1 VYSGNFLIKNG
12 FYEQAILKKNI
23 FTAARKHMMKHYS
36 LLFLFLISGLVS
48 EAQAPKYSNEFLAIG
63 TGARAKAMG
72 NSFVAIADDAT
83 AGYWNPSG
91 LLRVEGDL
99 QISLMHAEYFA
110 GIAKYDFGAIA
121 FPIDTMS
128 TIAFTYIR
136 FGVDDIPNTS
146 QLIDAEGNIN
156 YDRVTSFSTA
166 DNAFLFSYARKMKI
180 PGLSLGANVK
190 VVRRIIGN
198 FANSWGF
205 GLDVSAQ
212 YQKNDWLF
220 GAVFR
225 DVTGTFNAWNYT
237 LDDDFIE
244 VLERTGNELPS
255 NGLEVTVPKLIL
267 GGAWG
272 HAMGKSFSFLAEL
285 DMDLTFDGKR
295 NTLIS
300 SDFVSIDPHAGV
312 EIGYKNVVFIRLG
325 VNSFQFETDQFDKKS
340 LKVDPSLGLG
350 LRLGNFY
357 LDYALTNI
365 GSASGTLYSN
375 VFSLKFDIY
384 KKNKA

>member
-1 VYSGNFLIKNG
+1 
-12 FYEQAILKKNI
+12 
-23 FTAARKHMMKHYS
+23 MMKYYF
-36 LLFLFLISGLVS
+36 LLFLFLLTGLDS
-48 EAQAPKYSNEFLAIG
+48 QAQTPKYSNEFLSIG

-72 NSFVAIADDAT
+72 NSFIAIADDAT

-91 LLRVEGDL
+91 LLKVESNL
-99 QISLMHAEYFA
+99 QFSLMHAEYFA

-128 TIAFTYIR
+128 TIGFTYIR

-166 DNAFLFSYARKMKI
+166 DNAFLFSYARKMKV
-180 PGLSLGANVK
+180 PGLSLGGNVK
-190 VVRRIIGN
+190 VIRRIIGE

-212 YQKNDWLF
+212 YQTGNWQF

-267 GGAWG
+267 GAAWS
-272 HAMGKSFSFLAEL
+272 HQLSPSFSLLTEV

-300 SDFVSIDPHAGV
+300 SDFISVDPHAGV
-312 EIGYKNVVFIRLG
+312 EVGYKSVVYIRLG
-325 VNSFQFETDQFDKKS
+325 VNNFQFETDQFDKRT

-350 LRLGNFY
+350 LRLGHFY

-375 VFSLKFDIY
+375 IFSLKFDIY

>member
-1 VYSGNFLIKNG
+1 
-12 FYEQAILKKNI
+12 
-23 FTAARKHMMKHYS
+23 MMKYIT
-36 LLFLFLISGLVS
+36 LFFLFLLISTSSWG
-48 EAQAPKYSNEFLAIG
+48 QAPKYSNEFLAIG

-83 AGYWNPSG
+83 AGYWNPAG
-91 LLRVEGDL
+91 LLRVQGDL

-128 TIAFTYIR
+128 TIGFTYIR
-136 FGVDDIPNTS
+136 FGVDDIPNTT

-156 YDRVTSFSTA
+156 YDRITSFSTA
-166 DNAFLFSYARKMKI
+166 DNAFLFSYARKMKV
-180 PGLSLGANVK
+180 PGLSIGGNVK
-190 VVRRIIGN
+190 IVRRIIGS

-205 GLDVSAQ
+205 GLDISAQ
-212 YQKNDWLF
+212 YLKDKWQF
-220 GAVFR
+220 GAIFR

-244 VLERTGNELPS
+244 VLERTGNELPT

-267 GGAWG
+267 GAAWG
-272 HAMGKSFSFLAEL
+272 TDLNSNFDFLAEI

-300 SDFVSIDPHAGV
+300 SDFISVDPHVGV
-312 EIGYKNVVFIRLG
+312 EVGYKTIIYIRLG
-325 VNSFQFETDQFDKKS
+325 VNNFQFETDQFDKKT

-350 LRLGNFY
+350 LRLKHFY
-357 LDYALTNI
+357 IDYALTNI
-365 GSASGTLYSN
+365 GSSSGALYSN
-375 VFSLKFDIY
+375 IFSLKFDIY

>member
-1 VYSGNFLIKNG
+1 
-12 FYEQAILKKNI
+12 
-23 FTAARKHMMKHYS
+23 MMKYI
-36 LLFLFLISGLVS
+36 LPLFLFGLISISSFG
-48 EAQAPKYSNEFLAIG
+48 QAPKYSNEFLAIG

-91 LLRVEGDL
+91 LLRIKSNL
-99 QISLMHAEYFA
+99 QFSLMHAEYFA
-110 GIAKYDFGAIA
+110 GIAKYDFGAVA
-121 FPIDTMS
+121 FPIDTS
-128 TIAFTYIR
+128 SVIAFTYIR
-136 FGVDDIPNTS
+136 FGVDDIPNTT

-156 YDRVTSFSTA
+156 YDRITSFSTA
-166 DNAFLFSYARKMKI
+166 DNAFLFSYARKMKV
-180 PGLSLGANVK
+180 PGLSVGANVK
-190 VVRRIIGN
+190 IVRRVIGK

-212 YQKNDWLF
+212 YLRNKWQF
-220 GAVFR
+220 GAIFR
-225 DVTGTFNAWNYT
+225 DITGTFNAWNYT

-244 VLERTGNELPS
+244 VLERTGNELPT

-267 GGAWG
+267 GAAWG
-272 HAMGKSFSFLAEL
+272 SKMGASFDILAEA

-300 SDFVSIDPHAGV
+300 SDFISIDPHVGV
-312 EIGYKNVVFIRLG
+312 EVGFKKVVYIRMG
-325 VNSFQFETDQFDKKS
+325 VNNFQFATDQFDKKT

-357 LDYALTNI
+357 IDYALTNI
-365 GSASGTLYSN
+365 GSASGALYSN

>member
-1 VYSGNFLIKNG
+1 MRYRL
-12 FYEQAILKKNI
+12 
-23 FTAARKHMMKHYS
+23 
-36 LLFLFLISGLVS
+36 LLFLFFASCQFVLG
-48 EAQAPKYSNEFLAIG
+48 QAPKYSNAFLEIG

-72 NSFVAIADDAT
+72 NSFVAISNDAT
-83 AGYWNPSG
+83 SGYWNPAG
-91 LLRVEGDL
+91 LLRIKSNL
-99 QISLMHAEYFA
+99 QFSLMHAEYFA
-110 GIAKYDFGAIA
+110 GIAKYDFGAVA

-128 TIAFTYIR
+128 TIGFTYIR

-166 DNAFLFSYARKMKI
+166 DNAFIFSYARKMKI
-180 PGLSLGANVK
+180 PGLSIGANVK
-190 VVRRIIGN
+190 VIRRIIGK

-205 GLDVSAQ
+205 GLDLSAQ
-212 YQKNDWLF
+212 YRKNNWQF
-220 GAVFR
+220 GAIFR
-225 DVTGTFNAWNYT
+225 DITGTFNAWSYT

-244 VLERTGNELPS
+244 VLTRTGNELPS

-272 HAMGKSFSFLAEL
+272 KKLGASFEILGEL

-300 SDFVSIDPHAGV
+300 TDFMSIDPHAGV
-312 EIGYKNVVFIRLG
+312 ELGYKTVVFIRFG
-325 VNSFQFETDQFDKKS
+325 VNNFQFETDQFDKKT
-340 LKVDPSLGLG
+340 LKVEPSLGLG

-357 LDYALTNI
+357 LDYALSNI

-375 VFSLKFDIY
+375 MFSLKFDIY